1 MGSEKSYK
9 GLSIDRGSR
18 HCKIIDEDGE
28 VVFRTTN
35 LRDAETYLDMI
46 EENDRLHRLLEAR
59 GIAPHR
65 IYLLAADHDKRGK
78 VNEGKY
84 PAKEVVIV
92 AKADDEAVVVRHLDD
107 GREEIVDLM
116 EIEAIEGGAYL
127 QASDITDE
135 TVHVVVRY
143 DRTPRDPEEEG
154 TAASVAAL
162 RTAEKAEEYVED
174 WAELEESPG
183 SEYSTV
189 LYETE
194 GEIQLFR
201 AEVSVED

>member
-1 MGSEKSYK
+1 MATEKSYN
-9 GLSIDRGSR
+9 GLTIDRGSR
-18 HCKIIDEDGE
+18 HCKIIDEEGE

-65 IYLLAADHDKRGK
+65 IYLLSADHDHRGK
-78 VNEGKY
+78 VNEGGH

-107 GREEIVDLM
+107 GREEIVDLL
-116 EIEAIEGGAYL
+116 ELEPIEGGAYL

-135 TVHVVVRY
+135 TVHVVVRF
-143 DRTPRDPEEEG
+143 DHREEES
-154 TAASVAAL
+154 TSVIAL
-162 RTAEKAEEYVED
+162 RTAEKAEEIVED
-174 WAELEESPG
+174 WAELDESPG

-194 GEIQLFR
+194 GEVQLYR

>member
-1 MGSEKSYK
+1 MGSDKEYK

-18 HCKIIDEDGE
+18 HCKIVDEEEE

-35 LRDAETYLDMI
+35 LRDAEAYLDLV

-65 IYLLAADHDKRGK
+65 IYLLAAEEEHRGK
-78 VNEGKY
+78 VNDEGH
-84 PAKEVVIV
+84 PAHEVVIV
-92 AKADDEAVVVRHLDD
+92 AKADNESVVVRYLED
-107 GREEIVDLM
+107 GREAIVDLD
-116 EIEAIEGGAYL
+116 EIEAIEGGSYL

-135 TVHVVVRY
+135 TVHVVVRF
-143 DRTPRDPEEEG
+143 DRGREEDA
-154 TAASVAAL
+154 TSISAWK
-162 RTAEKAEEYVED
+162 TAEKADDIVED
-174 WAELEESPG
+174 WAEMDEPPG
-183 SEYSTV
+183 DEYTGV

-194 GEIQLFR
+194 GELLIYR

>member
-1 MGSEKSYK
+1 MSEEEKSYK
-9 GLSIDRGSR
+9 GLTIDRGSR
-18 HCKIIDEDGE
+18 HCKILNEDGE

-65 IYLLAADHDKRGK
+65 IYLLGADPEHRGK
-78 VNEGKY
+78 VNDKGY

-107 GREEIVDLM
+107 GREEIVDLL
-116 EIEAIEGGAYL
+116 ELEPIEGGAYL

-143 DRTPRDPEEEG
+143 DREQES
-154 TAASVAAL
+154 ASVIAL
-162 RTAEKAEEYVED
+162 RTAEKAEEIVED
-174 WAELEESPG
+174 WAEADEAPG

-194 GEIQLFR
+194 GDVQLYR

>member
-1 MGSEKSYK
+1 MSDEISYQ
-9 GLSIDRGSR
+9 GFTIDRGSR
-18 HCKIIDEDGE
+18 HCKIIDAQGE

-35 LRDAETYLDMI
+35 VRDAERYLELL
-46 EENDRLHRLLEAR
+46 EENDRMHRLLEAR

-65 IYLLAADHDKRGK
+65 IYLLATDHENRGRARK
-78 VNEGKY
+78 EGH

-92 AKADDEAVVVRHLDD
+92 AKADDEAVVVRQLGD

-116 EIEAIEGGAYL
+116 ELEAIEGGAYL

-135 TVHVVVRY
+135 MVHVVVRF
-143 DRTPRDPEEEG
+143 DREEDLVSVS
-154 TAASVAAL
+154 ASGS
-162 RTAEKAEEYVED
+162 AEKAEEVAAD
-174 WAELEESPG
+174 WSEREEPPG

-194 GEIQLFR
+194 GDVRLYR
-201 AEVSVED
+201 AEVAIDG

>member
-1 MGSEKSYK
+1 MSEEEKSYK
-9 GLSIDRGSR
+9 GLTIDRGSR
-18 HCKIIDEDGE
+18 HCKIVDEEGE

-65 IYLLAADHDKRGK
+65 IYLLGADHDHRGK
-78 VNEGKY
+78 VNAGGH
-84 PAKEVVIV
+84 PATEVVIV
-92 AKADDEAVVVRHLDD
+92 AKADDESVVVRHLDD

-116 EIEAIEGGAYL
+116 EIEPIEGGSYL

-143 DRTPRDPEEEG
+143 DREG
-154 TAASVAAL
+154 EAVSVSAL
-162 RTAEKAEEYVED
+162 RTAEKAEELVED
-174 WAELEESPG
+174 WAEADEAPG
-183 SEYSTV
+183 SEYSSV

-194 GEIQLFR
+194 GDIQLYR